1 MSSAGFSLVG
11 SSQLGL
17 DLINGGHAAFEFLGK
32 LFQIL
37 ELSDPYRGGHITE
50 RILDNKFLL
59 RLAENKAYARLIAWM
74 FEKIVHRGEIEVHLA
89 GVLGLERA
97 AFQIDHH
104 KAAETKVVEEEID
117 FVVFSR
123 DFERILATNERKPD
137 PQLKKETPKVRQ
149 KPASTS
155 RSCASAER
163 VKKSKL

>member
-1 MSSAGFSLVG
+1 
-11 SSQLGL
+11 
-17 DLINGGHAAFEFLGK
+17 
-32 LFQIL
+32 
-37 ELSDPYRGGHITE
+37 
-50 RILDNKFLL
+50 
-59 RLAENKAYARLIAWM
+59 M

-137 PQLKKETPKVRQ
+137 PQLKKETPKVRR
-149 KPASTS
+149 KPTSTS
-155 RSCASAER
+155 RSCALAER